1 MNSAQLDRIAQQF
14 AAALL
19 PREPEPL
26 SRWAEEHYRLSSES
40 SARAGLWITHPFQRE
55 PLDCLGPDSEHREV
69 VLMWASQLGKTQ
81 LMLIRIA
88 HAIAE
93 NPAPALLVEPDLKMA
108 DSISKD
114 RLSPMFRDLAILK
127 GKVAEHRA
135 RDAGSTILHRR
146 FTGGSIT
153 LVGSN
158 SPAGLA
164 FRSVRDVYLDELDR
178 FEASAGNEGDQ
189 EYLARARTRTFN
201 HNRLIVKVS
210 SPTTRGASR
219 IERAFLESDQRE
231 YFVPCPLCDVLQ
243 VLEWRRVEWPD
254 GQPDAA
260 AYRCR
265 GCEKLIPHHLKA
277 RMVAGGKWIAGNP
290 DSRIAGFR
298 LSELYSPW
306 RTWAELAHDWLRA
319 QGSPEKLRAFINT
332 SLAELWDDAAA
343 AEVSESELMARRES
357 YGPILPERAALL
369 TAGVDIQAD
378 RAEVSVFSFGAGEE
392 SWLMEHRIIP
402 GDPSTPGLWAALDAY
417 LGQQWTHPIA
427 GAMPIHAA
435 CVDSGAFTGAVT
447 RFCDERRGRRIYAI
461 KGASGP
467 RPVWPKR
474 ASKAARGTVWLV
486 GVDSLRQTI
495 SARMRITDGPGRIHF
510 PATSTAEYFEQ
521 LNSEYLQTAY
531 RRGRPVRE
539 WVRRKGRRAEAWDC
553 AVYALGALYALASLG
568 VHADVEAGKLEA
580 MRQVGGPT
588 PTGYRVYRSKFM
600 TSGRG

>member
-1 MNSAQLDRIAQQF
+1 MNSAHLDRIAGAF
-14 AAALL
+14 GAALL
-19 PREPEPL
+19 PREPLPL
-26 SRWAEEHYRLSSES
+26 SAWAEEHYRLSSES

-55 PLDCLGPDSEHREV
+55 TLDCLGPDSEYREV

-88 HAIAE
+88 HSIAE
-93 NPAPALLVEPDLKMA
+93 NPAPALLVEPDLRMA

-146 FTGGSIT
+146 FTGGSLT

-201 HNRLIVKVS
+201 DNRLIVKVS
-210 SPTTRGASR
+210 SPTIRGASR

-231 YFVPCPLCDVLQ
+231 YFVPCPLCDMPQ

-265 GCEKLIPHHLKA
+265 GCEKLIPHHMKA
-277 RMVAGGKWIAGNP
+277 RMVGGGKWMMGNP

-306 RTWAELAHDWLRA
+306 RTWGELAHDWIRA

-343 AEVSESELMARRES
+343 SEVSEADLMARREN
-357 YGPILPERAALL
+357 YGPILPDRAALL

-378 RAEVSVFSFGAGEE
+378 RAEVSVFAFGAAEE

-402 GDPSTPGLWAALDAY
+402 GDPSTPGLWAALDNY
-417 LGQQWTHPIA
+417 LASQWTHPAI
-427 GAMPIHAA
+427 GAIPIHAA

-447 RFCDERRGRRIYAI
+447 RFCDERRGRRVYAI
-461 KGASGP
+461 KGAAGS

-474 ASKAARGTVWLV
+474 ASKAARGTVWLL

-495 SARMRITDGPGRIHF
+495 SARLRLAEGPGRIHF
-510 PATSTAEYFEQ
+510 PAHVGAEYFEQ
-521 LNSEYLQTAY
+521 LNSEFLSTTY

-539 WVRRKGRRAEAWDC
+539 WIRRKGRRAEAWDC
-553 AVYALGALYALASLG
+553 AVYALGAVAALGTLG
-568 VHADVEAGKLEA
+568 IFPDVEAAKVEA
-580 MRQVGGPT
+580 MRQVGAVPA
-588 PTGYRVYRSKFM
+588 PGYQVYRSKFM
-600 TSGRG
+600 GGA